1 MLKKVGRTREETQ
14 VSRVRGQRIHK
25 AITEL
30 HRAGYSI
37 SELCEVANISRQ
49 AYYQYQKRRKP
60 KNEIENETIAACIA
74 DFYIKYQGVPGYR
87 MMRHL
92 VNRHL
97 NTAYSHNRILRIMRL
112 MGIQSV
118 TRKKKV
124 VRTMRSG
131 DFTAKNGLG
140 RQFISEF
147 KNEKWL
153 TDVTEF
159 KLKTGRRVFM
169 CAILDLF
176 DNSIVAYR
184 FGLSNNNRLVFDT
197 LEAALAANPDASPMI
212 HSDRGFQFTSYGFR
226 KILKAHGMTQ
236 SMSRVGKCID
246 NGPMEAFFGKL
257 KSERYNLVRKDTG
270 YETYQQLIN
279 DLGAYIHFYN
289 HKRPQEVLCG
299 LTPVKLRKIAA

>member
-1 MLKKVGRTREETQ
+1 
-14 VSRVRGQRIHK
+14 
-25 AITEL
+25 
-30 HRAGYSI
+30 
-37 SELCEVANISRQ
+37 
-49 AYYQYQKRRKP
+49 
-60 KNEIENETIAACIA
+60 
-74 DFYIKYQGVPGYR
+74 

-97 NTAYSHNRILRIMRL
+97 NANYSRNRILRIMRL
-112 MGIQSV
+112 MGLRSV
-118 TRKKKV
+118 TRKKKA
-124 VRTMRSG
+124 VRTMRTG

-140 RQFISEF
+140 RQFVSEF

-159 KLKTGRRVFM
+159 KLNTGRRVFM

-197 LEAALAANPDASPMI
+197 LNAALKANTGATPMV

-226 KILKAHGMTQ
+226 KILKAHGMIQ

-246 NGPMEAFFGKL
+246 NGPMESFFGKL
-257 KSERYNLVRKDTG
+257 KAERYHLVRKATG
-270 YETYQQLIN
+270 YETYKHLVD
-279 DLGAYIHFYN
+279 DLDAYIHFYN
-289 HKRPQEVLCG
+289 NDRPQEVLSG
-299 LTPVKLRKIAA
+299 LTPGELRRIAA

>member
-1 MLKKVGRTREETQ
+1 
-14 VSRVRGQRIHK
+14 
-25 AITEL
+25 
-30 HRAGYSI
+30 
-37 SELCEVANISRQ
+37 LCAVANISRQ
-49 AYYQYQKRRKP
+49 AYYQYQKRQKP
-60 KNEIENETIAACIA
+60 QSEVENETIATCIA
-74 DFYIKYQGVPGYR
+74 AFYIKYNGVPGYR

-97 NTAYSHNRILRIMRL
+97 NTAYSRNRILRLMRL

-124 VRTMRSG
+124 VRTMKSG
-131 DFTAKNGLG
+131 DFTVENRLG

-176 DNSIVAYR
+176 DNSVVAYR
-184 FGLSNNNRLVFDT
+184 FGLSNNNQLVFET
-197 LEAALAANPDASPMI
+197 LEAALAANPGAAPMI

-236 SMSRVGKCID
+236 SMSRVGRCID
-246 NGPMEAFFGKL
+246 NGPMEGFFGKL
-257 KSERYNLVRKDTG
+257 KSERYHLVRKTNG
-270 YETYQQLIN
+270 YETYKQLVN

-289 HKRPQEVLCG
+289 HERPQDVLSG
-299 LTPVKLRKIAA
+299 LTPIELRRIAA